1 MTTEEIRDL
10 AAQVKE
16 LIAAQARDLSQ
27 YEEVTDISQVSTLPG
42 LKGTGT
48 AATLVRVA
56 MKLLKG
62 ADGKTPELR
71 ADGTNLLWRSEGD
84 GQWQTLC
91 SLEALRGAKVQLRK
105 GGTGIEWKY
114 DNTTEWMTLIPV
126 DELAFKYDD
135 LTQQQKQELTR
146 KPVLSAV
153 DAEKG
158 DEPAGQFT
166 ADGEDSAGNP
176 KYRLQLTL
184 PKGDKGDA
192 FTYDD
197 FTPEQIEQLQKPAT
211 DIAASVAEAEESR
224 VKNEESRIS
233 AEAARAEAE
242 NKRASAETARA
253 SAETARAE
261 AEASRASAEAK
272 RESAESARAAE
283 EAGRAEAEQGRAE
296 AEQARVT
303 AELQRATAEDTR
315 NTAETARNSAE
326 SARAAAETER
336 MHEEALR
343 AQSEAARAGAEESR
357 TEAEESRVK
366 NEELRNTAESARAD
380 AEQDRQTAE
389 AARAEA
395 EQGRAGAEESRVT
408 AETARAEAETR
419 RNEELGRLTAECEAA
434 TEGVDEAKAEALAAA
449 ETARNLPKIEGG
461 TWRVYDSVSGQY
473 LDSGVGATGRSP
485 KIEGGTWW
493 TWDDATGDYQ
503 DTGVSVSSQYVLTK
517 EAVEQVLTGDIA
529 SHSHDAQ
536 MEEKLAPY
544 AKTQDVDE
552 KIAAAAPTKEK
563 IEAALTG
570 DITSHN
576 HNTQITQALQPYAK
590 STDVTAQLAAA
601 LEQYVTNAALSA
613 ALEAYKLTKAKI
625 EEALTG
631 DITSH
636 NHTTQVTQ
644 ALAPYAKT
652 QDVDSKLT
660 AYAKTQDVNSKVSAA
675 EAKIPTKLSQLQNDN
690 HTVQDAAYVHTDQNF
705 TAALKQK
712 LDGLANYNDSALRS
726 LISAAQAKADKAQA
740 NLDKLVSGDA
750 STAIDTFNEIE
761 AFLKGVTDTE
771 TLTGLLAQ
779 QKSEITADAAAKYQ
793 PKGSY
798 AAASHNHDD
807 RYPTKTG
814 SGASGTWPVSISGN
828 AATASKLQTPRTI
841 TLGQDSTGSVN
852 FDGSGNV
859 TLNERNKYVVGDRSE
874 KVAVSAAQNVAAYTG
889 GTGFSSW
896 AFGTSRDTNKS
907 YIGVLKP
914 SAAALNIS
922 AHGTILCLGNG
933 DTHMYI
939 AMDYNLANVRVGAG
953 NADKINWQKQLAFT
967 DSNVS
972 SATKAADSD
981 KLGGK
986 AASEYALKSEV
997 PDTSQFVVDPNYVHT
1012 DNNFTND
1019 EKEILSI
1026 LGANVRLEFNVIINL
1041 TLSNY
1046 DNYENY
1052 KDLGAAVY
1060 VNGEQQKLIRSYED
1074 NYSSCLYEFENPPSF
1089 HRNWAEPITVKLVV
1103 RYAVNSIY
1111 SNWTVYENDPTETTV
1126 KVTDSDVKITESVL
1140 HFNSMHTIALKLSE
1154 SDVEKYRLF

>member
-135 LTQQQKQELTR
+135 LTPQQKQELTR

-166 ADGEDSAGNP
+166 GDGEDSAGNP
-176 KYRLQLTL
+176 RYRLQLTL

-197 FTPEQIEQLQKPAT
+197 FTPEQIQALQKPAT

-242 NKRASAETARA
+242 NKRASAETVRA

-336 MHEEALR
+336 MHEETLR

-461 TWRVYDSVSGQY
+461 TWRVYDTESKQY

-493 TWDDATGDYQ
+493 TWDDAAGDYQ

-536 MEEKLAPY
+536 MAEKLAPY
-544 AKTQDVDE
+544 AKTKDVDE

-590 STDVTAQLAAA
+590 STDVTEQLAAA

-652 QDVDSKLT
+652 ADVDSKLT

-726 LISAAQAKADKAQA
+726 LISAAQAKADQAQA

-771 TLTGLLAQ
+771 TLTGLLAE

-814 SGASGTWPVSISGN
+814 GGASGTWPVSVSGSAVKLASRGN
-828 AATASKLQTPRTI
+828 LTALTGKNSGENGFNMYQAYNNGYPASYGNLLHVFTNGSSELLMGWSGTSGAVEHLYYRNRRDT
-841 TLGQDSTGSVN
+841 TDANWSAWVTVLDSTN
-852 FDGSGNV
+852 FSQYALPKDG
-859 TLNERNKYVVGDRSE
+859 
-874 KVAVSAAQNVAAYTG
+874 
-889 GTGFSSW
+889 
-896 AFGTSRDTNKS
+896 
-907 YIGVLKP
+907 
-914 SAAALNIS
+914 
-922 AHGTILCLGNG
+922 
-933 DTHMYI
+933 
-939 AMDYNLANVRVGAG
+939 
-953 NADKINWQKQLAFT
+953 
-967 DSNVS
+967 
-972 SATKAADSD
+972 KAADSD

-997 PDTSQFVVDPNYVHT
+997 PTIPSKTIVLIEFKNIGCVIDSLTVNGNVYDDFPHGSDNVKYNFYVQFSVDFFK
-1012 DNNFTND
+1012 DFTF
-1019 EKEILSI
+1019 
-1026 LGANVRLEFNVIINL
+1026 RLEYTRWN
-1041 TLSNY
+1041 
-1046 DNYENY
+1046 
-1052 KDLGAAVY
+1052 G
-1060 VNGEQQKLIRSYED
+1060 VNDRFE
-1074 NYSSCLYEFENPPSF
+1074 YSSDVFNGTIFANSYRLCFLNESNRLNTTPYITIDPDLPLYEIS
-1089 HRNWAEPITVKLVV
+1089 
-1103 RYAVNSIY
+1103 
-1111 SNWTVYENDPTETTV
+1111 
-1126 KVTDSDVKITESVL
+1126 
-1140 HFNSMHTIALKLSE
+1140 
-1154 SDVEKYRLF
+1154 

>member
-135 LTQQQKQELTR
+135 LTREQKAELTR

-158 DEPAGQFT
+158 DEPQGQFT

-176 KYRLQLTL
+176 RYRLQLTL

-197 FTPEQIEQLQKPAT
+197 FTPEQIQALQKPAT

-283 EAGRAEAEQGRAE
+283 EAGRAEAERGRAE

-336 MHEEALR
+336 MHEETLR

-434 TEGVDEAKAEALAAA
+434 AEGVDEAKAEALAAA

-461 TWRVYDSVSGQY
+461 TWRVYDTESKQY

-493 TWDDATGDYQ
+493 TWDDAAGQYQ

-536 MEEKLAPY
+536 MEEALQPY

-652 QDVDSKLT
+652 ADVDSKLT
-660 AYAKTQDVNSKVSAA
+660 AYAKTQDVNSKVAAA
-675 EAKIPTKLSQLQNDN
+675 EAKIPTKLSQLHNDN

-712 LDGLANYNDSALRS
+712 LEGLANYNDSALRS
-726 LISAAQAKADKAQA
+726 LISAAQAKADQAQA

-779 QKSEITADAAAKYQ
+779 QKSELQSDAAAKYQ

-814 SGASGTWPVSISGN
+814 SGASGTWGISISGTAALANGLTQNVMTSGSLADKVTGGYMYYAGGSNSVTDKPSGVDAFGMLTMRTAGGWKGQILISSNTNTGLYWRTAGTLN
-828 AATASKLQTPRTI
+828 AGWRTV
-841 TLGQDSTGSVN
+841 LDSTN
-852 FDGSGNV
+852 FSQ
-859 TLNERNKYVVGDRSE
+859 Y
-874 KVAVSAAQNVAAYTG
+874 
-889 GTGFSSW
+889 
-896 AFGTSRDTNKS
+896 
-907 YIGVLKP
+907 
-914 SAAALNIS
+914 ALPK
-922 AHGTILCLGNG
+922 NG
-933 DTHMYI
+933 
-939 AMDYNLANVRVGAG
+939 
-953 NADKINWQKQLAFT
+953 
-967 DSNVS
+967 
-972 SATKAADSD
+972 KAADAD

-1026 LGANVRLEFNVIINL
+1026 LGANVRLEFNVIVNL

-1060 VNGEQQKLIRSYED
+1060 VNGEQQKLIRTQSQDFSSYI
-1074 NYSSCLYEFENPPSF
+1074 YKFENPPSF

-1111 SNWTVYENDPTETTV
+1111 SNWNVYENGPTETTV
-1126 KVTDSDVKITESVL
+1126 KVTDSDVKITESEL
-1140 HFNSMHTIALKLSE
+1140 HFNSMHTIASKLSE
-1154 SDVEKYRLF
+1154 SDVEKYRLL

>member
-16 LIAAQARDLSQ
+16 LIAAQAKDLSQ
-27 YEEVTDISQVSTLPG
+27 YEEVTDISQVTTLPG

-56 MKLLKG
+56 MTVLKG

-71 ADGTNLLWRSEGD
+71 ADGTNLLWRKEGD
-84 GQWQTLC
+84 TSWQTLC

-105 GGTGIEWKY
+105 GDTGIEWKY
-114 DNTTEWMTLIPV
+114 DNATEWMTLVSV

-135 LTQQQKQELTR
+135 LTPQQKQELTR

-153 DAEKG
+153 DASKG
-158 DEPAGQFT
+158 DEPQGQFT

-211 DIAASVAEAEESR
+211 DIAASVAASEELRVKSEELRNTAEAARAESEELR
-224 VKNEESRIS
+224 VKNEESRG
-233 AEAARAEAE
+233 
-242 NKRASAETARA
+242 T
-253 SAETARAE
+253 AETARAE
-261 AEASRASAEAK
+261 AEASRASAEQG
-272 RESAESARAAE
+272 RVSAESARAA
-283 EAGRAEAEQGRAE
+283 AEQGRVDAE
-296 AEQARVT
+296 AKRVAAESARATEEGKRAGAEETRVESEESRNT
-303 AELQRATAEDTR
+303 AEEARNTAEELR
-315 NTAETARNSAE
+315 NTAETARSSAE

-336 MHEEALR
+336 MHEETLR
-343 AQSEAARAGAEESR
+343 AQSEAARAGAEELRVKSEELR
-357 TEAEESRVK
+357 VENEESRK
-366 NEELRNTAESARAD
+366 S
-380 AEQDRQTAE
+380 
-389 AARAEA
+389 A
-395 EQGRAGAEESRVT
+395 EQGRAEAEASRVT
-408 AETARAEAETR
+408 AETARAEAEAG
-419 RNEELGRLTAECEAA
+419 RNKELGRLTAECEAA
-434 TEGVDEAKAEALAAA
+434 AVGVDEAKAEALAAA

-461 TWRVYDSVSGQY
+461 TWRVYDSESGQY

-493 TWDDATGDYQ
+493 TWNDAAGEYQ

-536 MEEKLAPY
+536 MAEKLAPY
-544 AKTQDVDE
+544 AKTKDVDE

-644 ALAPYAKT
+644 ALSPYAKT
-652 QDVDSKLT
+652 
-660 AYAKTQDVNSKVSAA
+660 ADVNTKVAAA

-726 LISAAQAKADKAQA
+726 LISAAQAKADQAQA

-779 QKSEITADAAAKYQ
+779 QKSELQSDAASKYQ

-798 AAASHNHDD
+798 AAASHSHPVSQLSDLNASWDALLKAAPQAYLTRWPSWGEVTGKPSTFAPSSHNHDD

-814 SGASGTWPVSISGN
+814 SGASGTWPIAISGN
-828 AATASKLQTPRTI
+828 A
-841 TLGQDSTGSVN
+841 ST
-852 FDGSGNV
+852 
-859 TLNERNKYVVGDRSE
+859 
-874 KVAVSAAQNVAAYTG
+874 
-889 GTGFSSW
+889 
-896 AFGTSRDTNKS
+896 
-907 YIGVLKP
+907 
-914 SAAALNIS
+914 
-922 AHGTILCLGNG
+922 
-933 DTHMYI
+933 
-939 AMDYNLANVRVGAG
+939 
-953 NADKINWQKQLAFT
+953 
-967 DSNVS
+967 
-972 SATKAADSD
+972 ATKSSDSD

-986 AASEYALKSEV
+986 AAADYALKSEV
-997 PDTSQFVVDPNYVHT
+997 PDTALYPRVVIMDRAPNYGEKTWTDENGTHT
-1012 DNNFTND
+1012 FKVGDIWAYQFHYTSPSSGYKIKAFMFCSLNNSWH
-1019 EKEILSI
+1019 EITS
-1026 LGANVRLEFNVIINL
+1026 
-1041 TLSNY
+1041 
-1046 DNYENY
+1046 
-1052 KDLGAAVY
+1052 
-1060 VNGEQQKLIRSYED
+1060 
-1074 NYSSCLYEFENPPSF
+1074 
-1089 HRNWAEPITVKLVV
+1089 
-1103 RYAVNSIY
+1103 
-1111 SNWTVYENDPTETTV
+1111 
-1126 KVTDSDVKITESVL
+1126 
-1140 HFNSMHTIALKLSE
+1140 
-1154 SDVEKYRLF
+1154 

>member
-135 LTQQQKQELTR
+135 LTPQQKQELTR

-166 ADGEDSAGNP
+166 GDGEDSAGNP
-176 KYRLQLTL
+176 RYRLQLTL

-336 MHEEALR
+336 MHEETLR

-434 TEGVDEAKAEALAAA
+434 AEGVDEAKAEALAAA

-461 TWRVYDSVSGQY
+461 TWRVYDTESKQY

-493 TWDDATGDYQ
+493 TWDDAAGDYQ

-536 MEEKLAPY
+536 MEEALQPY

-576 HNTQITQALQPYAK
+576 HNTQITQALRPYAK

-652 QDVDSKLT
+652 ADVDSKLT
-660 AYAKTQDVNSKVSAA
+660 AYAKTADVNTKVAAA

-726 LISAAQAKADKAQA
+726 LISAAQAKADQAQA

-779 QKSEITADAAAKYQ
+779 QKSEITADAASKYQ
-793 PKGSY
+793 PKGRYVNLSGDTMTGDLGIGNGRASIDGSVPFCGSIGITNAALTELSNHKTMLGAYTDNNNTWYSIISVRHRNGLGDGSSY
-798 AAASHNHDD
+798 GLYLRSVLTASGNLMWGKQYGSSRWQAERVLLDSAN
-807 RYPTKTG
+807 YTSYTVTKTG
-814 SGASGTWPVSISGN
+814 GGASGTWGIGISGN
-828 AATASKLQTPRTI
+828 AATATK
-841 TLGQDSTGSVN
+841 
-852 FDGSGNV
+852 
-859 TLNERNKYVVGDRSE
+859 
-874 KVAVSAAQNVAAYTG
+874 
-889 GTGFSSW
+889 SS
-896 AFGTSRDTNKS
+896 
-907 YIGVLKP
+907 
-914 SAAALNIS
+914 
-922 AHGTILCLGNG
+922 
-933 DTHMYI
+933 
-939 AMDYNLANVRVGAG
+939 
-953 NADKINWQKQLAFT
+953 
-967 DSNVS
+967 
-972 SATKAADSD
+972 DSD

-986 AASEYALKSEV
+986 AASEYALKSEGGAAGMV
-997 PDTSQFVVDPNYVHT
+997 CVTMDSAPTQDTLTYTDNGGTHDFKAGDMIRMPIEHTRRGYDYYRLLDIIDGEAYWIKEVVDDKMFGYAGTLIIFTKDNTYGDVSSFIRLTDYDTGHETEYKFEPNESGTTIEVLIPEGKTMY
-1012 DNNFTND
+1012 
-1019 EKEILSI
+1019 LRP
-1026 LGANVRLEFNVIINL
+1026 GY
-1041 TLSNY
+1041 Y
-1046 DNYENY
+1046 DYRGY
-1052 KDLGAAVY
+1052 
-1060 VNGEQQKLIRSYED
+1060 
-1074 NYSSCLYEFENPPSF
+1074 
-1089 HRNWAEPITVKLVV
+1089 TVF
-1103 RYAVNSIY
+1103 
-1111 SNWTVYENDPTETTV
+1111 
-1126 KVTDSDVKITESVL
+1126 TDSDNNIPESITGNGAEQPYLEYEV
-1140 HFNSMHTIALKLSE
+1140 N
-1154 SDVEKYRLF
+1154 DY

>member
-42 LKGTGT
+42 LKGTGA

-71 ADGTNLLWRSEGD
+71 ADGANLLWRSEGD

-105 GGTGIEWKY
+105 GDTGIEWKY

-135 LTQQQKQELTR
+135 LTPQQKQELTR

-166 ADGEDSAGNP
+166 GDGEDSAGNP
-176 KYRLQLTL
+176 RYRLQLTL

-197 FTPEQIEQLQKPAT
+197 FTPEQIQALQKPAT

-303 AELQRATAEDTR
+303 AELQRATSEDTR

-336 MHEEALR
+336 MHEETLR

-357 TEAEESRVK
+357 TEAEELRVK

-461 TWRVYDSVSGQY
+461 TWRVYDSESGQY

-493 TWDDATGDYQ
+493 TWDDAAGDYQ

-536 MEEKLAPY
+536 MAEKLAPY
-544 AKTQDVDE
+544 AKTKDVDSKVGQLADDVE
-552 KIAAAAPTKEK
+552 QLTDSVSQQMSDRPTNARLAETLKAYVTATALEAALAAYELTKAK

-576 HNTQITQALQPYAK
+576 HNTQIAQAL
-590 STDVTAQLAAA
+590 S
-601 LEQYVTNAALSA
+601 
-613 ALEAYKLTKAKI
+613 
-625 EEALTG
+625 
-631 DITSH
+631 
-636 NHTTQVTQ
+636 
-644 ALAPYAKT
+644 PYAKT

-660 AYAKTQDVNSKVSAA
+660 AYAKTADVNTKVAAA

-726 LISAAQAKADKAQA
+726 LISTAQAKADQAQA

-798 AAASHNHDD
+798 AAANHNHDD

-814 SGASGTWPVSISGN
+814 SGASGTWPVSVSGS
-828 AATASKLQTPRTI
+828 AVKLASRGKLTALTGTNSGENGVNMYQVYNNGYPTNYGNLLHV
-841 TLGQDSTGSVN
+841 LGQGASELLMEWSGTSGAVAHLYYRNRRDTSDANWSAWVTVLDSTN
-852 FDGSGNV
+852 FSQYALPKDG
-859 TLNERNKYVVGDRSE
+859 
-874 KVAVSAAQNVAAYTG
+874 
-889 GTGFSSW
+889 
-896 AFGTSRDTNKS
+896 
-907 YIGVLKP
+907 
-914 SAAALNIS
+914 
-922 AHGTILCLGNG
+922 
-933 DTHMYI
+933 
-939 AMDYNLANVRVGAG
+939 
-953 NADKINWQKQLAFT
+953 
-967 DSNVS
+967 
-972 SATKAADSD
+972 KAADAD

-986 AASEYALKSEV
+986 AASEYALKGEVGAAGMVCVTMDSAPTQDTLTYTDDKGTHQFKVGDMVKWKIITVNNETPIFLFYILCDIANNKAQWSTLETTAGLSENADIV
-997 PDTSQFVVDPNYVHT
+997 
-1012 DNNFTND
+1012 
-1019 EKEILSI
+1019 
-1026 LGANVRLEFNVIINL
+1026 VIIGYTGL
-1041 TLSNY
+1041 PDGWFDQDFGSMDT
-1046 DNYENY
+1046 
-1052 KDLGAAVY
+1052 
-1060 VNGEQQKLIRSYED
+1060 
-1074 NYSSCLYEFENPPSF
+1074 PPS
-1089 HRNWAEPITVKLVV
+1089 V
-1103 RYAVNSIY
+1103 RIGNEEFSWDGKPMAIY
-1111 SNWTVYENDPTETTV
+1111 V
-1126 KVTDSDVKITESVL
+1126 DSDVTGSRNNYRVDCPSTNYGSYYYAAYGESFYISGKVRYVTLEFTE
-1140 HFNSMHTIALKLSE
+1140 
-1154 SDVEKYRLF
+1154 Y

>member
-71 ADGTNLLWRSEGD
+71 ADGANLLWRSEGD

-135 LTQQQKQELTR
+135 LTPEQKQELTR

-176 KYRLQLTL
+176 RYRLQLTL

-211 DIAASVAEAEESR
+211 DIAASVAETEESR

-389 AARAEA
+389 AGRAEA
-395 EQGRAGAEESRVT
+395 EHGRAGAEESRVT

-434 TEGVDEAKAEALAAA
+434 AEGVDEAKAEALAAA

-461 TWRVYDSVSGQY
+461 TWRVYDTESKQY

-493 TWDDATGDYQ
+493 TWDDAAGDYQ

-536 MEEKLAPY
+536 MEE
-544 AKTQDVDE
+544 
-552 KIAAAAPTKEK
+552 
-563 IEAALTG
+563 
-570 DITSHN
+570 
-576 HNTQITQALQPYAK
+576 ALQPYAK

-652 QDVDSKLT
+652 AAVDSKLT
-660 AYAKTQDVNSKVSAA
+660 AYAKTADVNSKVSAA

-814 SGASGTWPVSISGN
+814 GGASGTWPVSVSGSAVKLASRGN
-828 AATASKLQTPRTI
+828 LTALTGKNSGETGVNLYQAYNNGYPVSYGNLLHVFAQGASELLMGWSGTSGAVEHLYYRNRRDT
-841 TLGQDSTGSVN
+841 TDANWSAWVTVLDSTN
-852 FDGSGNV
+852 FSQ
-859 TLNERNKYVVGDRSE
+859 Y
-874 KVAVSAAQNVAAYTG
+874 
-889 GTGFSSW
+889 
-896 AFGTSRDTNKS
+896 
-907 YIGVLKP
+907 
-914 SAAALNIS
+914 ALPK
-922 AHGTILCLGNG
+922 NG
-933 DTHMYI
+933 
-939 AMDYNLANVRVGAG
+939 
-953 NADKINWQKQLAFT
+953 
-967 DSNVS
+967 
-972 SATKAADSD
+972 KAADAD

-986 AASEYALKSEV
+986 AASEYALKSE
-997 PDTSQFVVDPNYVHT
+997 
-1012 DNNFTND
+1012 
-1019 EKEILSI
+1019 
-1026 LGANVRLEFNVIINL
+1026 G
-1041 TLSNY
+1041 
-1046 DNYENY
+1046 
-1052 KDLGAAVY
+1052 GAAGMVCVTMDSAPTQDTLTY
-1060 VNGEQQKLIRSYED
+1060 TDDKGTHQFKVGDMVKWKITTVNNETSIFLFYILCDIANNNAQWSTLETTAGLS
-1074 NYSSCLYEFENPPSF
+1074 ENADIVVITGYTGLPDGWFDQDFGSMGTPPS
-1089 HRNWAEPITVKLVV
+1089 V
-1103 RYAVNSIY
+1103 RIGNEEFSWDGKPMAIY
-1111 SNWTVYENDPTETTV
+1111 V
-1126 KVTDSDVKITESVL
+1126 DSDVTSGRNNYRVDCPSTNYGSQYYAAYGES
-1140 HFNSMHTIALKLSE
+1140 FNISGMVRYVTLE
-1154 SDVEKYRLF
+1154 FTGY

>member
-16 LIAAQARDLSQ
+16 LIAAQAKDLSQ
-27 YEEVTDISQVSTLPG
+27 YEEVTDISQVTTLPG

-56 MKLLKG
+56 MTVLKG

-71 ADGTNLLWRSEGD
+71 ADGTNLLWRKEGD
-84 GQWQTLC
+84 TSWQTLC

-105 GGTGIEWKY
+105 GDTGIEWKY
-114 DNTTEWMTLIPV
+114 DNATEWMTLVSV

-135 LTQQQKQELTR
+135 LTPQQKQELTR

-153 DAEKG
+153 DASKG
-158 DEPAGQFT
+158 DEPQGQFT

-211 DIAASVAEAEESR
+211 DIAASVAASEELRVKSEELRNTAEAARAESEELR
-224 VKNEESRIS
+224 VKNEESRG
-233 AEAARAEAE
+233 
-242 NKRASAETARA
+242 T
-253 SAETARAE
+253 AETARAE
-261 AEASRASAEAK
+261 AEASRASAEQG
-272 RESAESARAAE
+272 RVSAESARAA
-283 EAGRAEAEQGRAE
+283 AEQGRVDAE
-296 AEQARVT
+296 AKRVAAESAMATEEGKRAGAEETRVENEESRNT
-303 AELQRATAEDTR
+303 AEEARNTAEELR
-315 NTAETARNSAE
+315 NTAETARSSAE

-336 MHEEALR
+336 MHEETLR
-343 AQSEAARAGAEESR
+343 AEQEAARAGAEELRVKSEELR
-357 TEAEESRVK
+357 VENEESRK
-366 NEELRNTAESARAD
+366 S
-380 AEQDRQTAE
+380 
-389 AARAEA
+389 A
-395 EQGRAGAEESRVT
+395 EQGRAEAEASRVT
-408 AETARAEAETR
+408 AETARAEAEAG
-419 RNEELGRLTAECEAA
+419 RNEELKRLTAECEAA
-434 TEGVDEAKAEALAAA
+434 AGGVDEAKAEALAAA

-461 TWRVYDSVSGQY
+461 TWRVYDSESGQY

-493 TWDDATGDYQ
+493 TWNDATGDYQ

-536 MEEKLAPY
+536 MAEKLAPY
-544 AKTQDVDE
+544 AKTKDVDE

-644 ALAPYAKT
+644 ALSPYAKT
-652 QDVDSKLT
+652 
-660 AYAKTQDVNSKVSAA
+660 ADVNTKVAAA

-726 LISAAQAKADKAQA
+726 LISAAQAKADQAQA

-779 QKSEITADAAAKYQ
+779 QKSELQSDAAAKYQ

-798 AAASHNHDD
+798 AAASHNHDGSYVKKAGD
-807 RYPTKTG
+807 TMTGALNFANNTWNKVGDDVYIGDCNKAGCLGVKDTNTTNGDNPGFIFYNKDNASIGELRSKGGTPEWDGNTMLHAGNYNNYAPTKTG
-814 SGASGTWPVSISGN
+814 SGASGTWPIAISGN
-828 AATASKLQTPRTI
+828 A
-841 TLGQDSTGSVN
+841 ST
-852 FDGSGNV
+852 
-859 TLNERNKYVVGDRSE
+859 
-874 KVAVSAAQNVAAYTG
+874 
-889 GTGFSSW
+889 
-896 AFGTSRDTNKS
+896 
-907 YIGVLKP
+907 
-914 SAAALNIS
+914 
-922 AHGTILCLGNG
+922 
-933 DTHMYI
+933 
-939 AMDYNLANVRVGAG
+939 
-953 NADKINWQKQLAFT
+953 
-967 DSNVS
+967 
-972 SATKAADSD
+972 ATKSSDSD

-986 AASEYALKSEV
+986 AAADYALKSEV
-997 PDTSQFVVDPNYVHT
+997 PDTALYPRVVIMDRAPNYGEKTWTDENGTHT
-1012 DNNFTND
+1012 FKVGDIWAYQFHYTSPSSGYKIKAFMFCSLNNSWH
-1019 EKEILSI
+1019 EIIS
-1026 LGANVRLEFNVIINL
+1026 
-1041 TLSNY
+1041 
-1046 DNYENY
+1046 
-1052 KDLGAAVY
+1052 
-1060 VNGEQQKLIRSYED
+1060 
-1074 NYSSCLYEFENPPSF
+1074 
-1089 HRNWAEPITVKLVV
+1089 
-1103 RYAVNSIY
+1103 
-1111 SNWTVYENDPTETTV
+1111 
-1126 KVTDSDVKITESVL
+1126 
-1140 HFNSMHTIALKLSE
+1140 
-1154 SDVEKYRLF
+1154 